1 MNKNGLKK
9 LKEKIR
15 PTKKILYW
23 SIARKK
29 TVIYCQIWQM
39 ISNKSIW
46 TSALIH
52 SSIWI
57 VNQLIWFVIFDMSQS
72 IFITYRTKC
81 WKMYFKIEK
90 LIGGNLLSKPRSAN
104 SRQLRSVFT
113 SIFKFDGAPFR
124 DKIDAG
130 NWKQKKWINWE
141 GNRIK
146 GKQLRLRSLFS
157 YLRFPL
163 APSSRPFQ
171 TKTVGALRRNLSEQL
186 QRHLQECPAL
196 QCPHLVLL
204 ENWK

>member
-1 MNKNGLKK
+1 MDIDRSLFVRCLLDTVAIARNASYRWSELELMLATSKSPNFCCPYCWASNSQIHCLKRKMNENGLKK
-9 LKEKIR
+9 LKKKIR
-15 PTKKILYW
+15 PTKKISYW

-39 ISNKSIW
+39 ISNKSNW

-124 DKIDAG
+124 DRIDAG
-130 NWKQKKWINWE
+130 NRKQKKMN
-141 GNRIK
+141 
-146 GKQLRLRSLFS
+146 QLGR
-157 YLRFPL
+157 
-163 APSSRPFQ
+163 
-171 TKTVGALRRNLSEQL
+171 E
-186 QRHLQECPAL
+186 
-196 QCPHLVLL
+196 
-204 ENWK
+204 

>member
-1 MNKNGLKK
+1 MDIDRSLFVRCLLDTVAIARNASYRWSELELMLATSRSPNSCCPYCWASNSQIHCLKRKMNKSGLKR
-9 LKEKIR
+9 LKKKIR

-124 DKIDAG
+124 DRIDAG
-130 NWKQKKWINWE
+130 NRKQKKMN
-141 GNRIK
+141 
-146 GKQLRLRSLFS
+146 QLGR
-157 YLRFPL
+157 
-163 APSSRPFQ
+163 
-171 TKTVGALRRNLSEQL
+171 E
-186 QRHLQECPAL
+186 
-196 QCPHLVLL
+196 
-204 ENWK
+204 